1 MKATVP
7 YNIGHFLFLVFY
19 KILGLKI
26 EGADNVPEKGG
37 VIIAPNHRSNYDPPL
52 VGCCIPTRPVT
63 FLAKKALFVNKA
75 ISWVLRSVHAVPVD
89 TETPGIKSMR
99 FFVNLLKKGKAVI
112 MFPEGSR
119 SKTNEFLPAQPG
131 VGYLSIKTK
140 VPVVP
145 VLITGTHESMLK
157 HFLRQT
163 PLSVKFG
170 KPIYPEN
177 DRPTMKNAKALS
189 KKIIER
195 IKGLA
200 DGN

>member
-1 MKATVP
+1 MKATIP
-7 YNIGHFLFLVFY
+7 YKIGHYLFYRFY
-19 KILGLKI
+19 RIFGLKI
-26 EGADNVPEKGG
+26 EAANNVPSNGG

-52 VGCCIPTRPVT
+52 VGCCIGFRPVT
-63 FLAKKALFVNKA
+63 FLAKKGLFINKA
-75 ISWVLRSVHAVPVD
+75 VSWVLRSVCAIPVD
-89 TETPGIKSMR
+89 TDNPGIKSMR
-99 FFVNLLKKGKAVI
+99 IFIDLLKEGKTII

-119 SKTNEFLPAQPG
+119 SKTNEFFSGQPG
-131 VGYLSIKTK
+131 VGYLSIKAK

-170 KPIYPEN
+170 SPIYPDHE
-177 DRPTMKNAKALS
+177 RPTMENARKLAEKIM
-189 KKIIER
+189 KK

-200 DGN
+200 

>member
-1 MKATVP
+1 MKATVA
-7 YNIGHFLFLVFY
+7 YNIGYFLFLGFY
-19 KILGLKI
+19 KIFGLKI
-26 EGADNVPEKGG
+26 EGADNVPKEGG

-52 VGCCIPTRPVT
+52 IGCCIGFRPVT
-63 FLAKKALFVNKA
+63 FLAKKGLFINKA
-75 ISWVLRSVHAVPVD
+75 VSWILRTVNAVPVD
-89 TETPGIKSMR
+89 TGNPGIRSMR
-99 FFVNLLKKGKAVI
+99 FFVNLLKEKKALI

-145 VLITGTHESMLK
+145 VLITGTHESMLR

-170 KPIYPEN
+170 KPIYPEH
-177 DRPTMKNAKALS
+177 DQPTMKNAMELAE
-189 KKIIER
+189 KIMDK

-200 DGN
+200 

>member
-7 YNIGHFLFLVFY
+7 YNIGYFLFLGFY
-19 KILGLKI
+19 KIFGLKI
-26 EGADNVPEKGG
+26 EGADNVPKEGG

-52 VGCCIPTRPVT
+52 IGCCIGSRHVT
-63 FLAKKALFVNKA
+63 FLAKKGLFINKA
-75 ISWVLRSVHAVPVD
+75 VSWVLRSVHAVPVD
-89 TETPGIKSMR
+89 TENPGIKSMR
-99 FFVNLLKKGKAVI
+99 FFVNLLKEKKALI

-119 SKTNEFLPAQPG
+119 SKTNKFLPTQPG

-140 VPVVP
+140 VPVIP

-170 KPIYPEN
+170 KPVYPEYE
-177 DRPTMKNAKALS
+177 RATVKNARKLS
-189 KKIIER
+189 EKIMDR
-195 IKGLA
+195 VKGLA
-200 DGN
+200 